1 MAKSILSNEKRCIIC
16 GSTDVHK
23 HHIFMGSAN
32 RTVSEREG
40 CWVYLCP
47 EHHNMSNDGVHFN
60 ICFNLTLKMFC
71 QYAWE
76 HEKGTRDEFRERFGK
91 SYL

>member
-1 MAKSILSNEKRCIIC
+1 
-16 GSTDVHK
+16 
-23 HHIFMGSAN
+23 
-32 RTVSEREG
+32 
-40 CWVYLCP
+40 
-47 EHHNMSNDGVHFN
+47 MSNDGVHFN